1 MQTNVLEYLEHTVLR
16 VPDKVAFANEQMGLT
31 FREVYDQARSVG
43 SFLCAEGF
51 YKQPVVVFMKKHPT
65 TLVSFFGTIYSGNYY
80 VPLDDEMPKHRIDLI
95 LKTLNPAAMICD
107 ETTEA
112 LAEEFNYQGK
122 LYRYNEICTANV
134 DEAALAYIRDRQIDT
149 DPIYIVF
156 TSGSTGIPKGVT
168 ACHRSVLDY
177 VENLCDVLKFDE
189 TSVFGN
195 QTPLYFDAYLKEVMP
210 TLKYGATTILI
221 PKQLFMFPIKLVE
234 FLNEQKINTVCW
246 VVSALTMI
254 SSFRTFEKV
263 KPEHLR
269 TVAFASEVFPIKQF
283 NLWRAALPNARF
295 INLYGPT
302 ETTGICCYYE
312 VDREFGL
319 DESLPIGR
327 PFRNTEILLL
337 TDEDKLAG
345 PGEQG
350 EICVRGTRLTLGYYR
365 NPEVTAKAFVQNPLN
380 DLYPELIYRTGDI
393 GKYNER
399 GELTFLSRKD
409 FQIKHMGHR
418 IELGEIEVIA
428 NMHDDVRTAC
438 CIFDSEKKKIVLYYT
453 GDMEPKDMTVYIKNK
468 LPRYMV
474 PHVIRQLD
482 TMPLT
487 PNGKIDRNLLK
498 QMYMN
503 NK

>member
-1 MQTNVLEYLEHTVLR
+1 MQTNILEYLEHTVKR
-16 VPDKVAFANEQMGLT
+16 VPDKVAFANDTMGLT
-31 FREVYDQARSVG
+31 FREVFDQARSVG
-43 SFLCAEGF
+43 TFLHSEGF

-80 VPLDDEMPKHRIDLI
+80 VPLDDEMPSHRIDLI
-95 LKTLNPAAMICD
+95 LRTLQPKAMICD
-107 ETTEA
+107 EDTRELVKQFAYEGKTYIYSEICAAPVDENA
-112 LAEEFNYQGK
+112 LA
-122 LYRYNEICTANV
+122 V
-134 DEAALAYIRDRQIDT
+134 IRDKQIDT

-156 TSGSTGIPKGVT
+156 TSGSTGVPKGVT

-177 VENLCDVLKFDE
+177 VENLCDVLKFNE
-189 TSVFGN
+189 NSVFGN

-234 FLNEQKINTVCW
+234 FLNEHRINTVCW

-254 SSFRTFEKV
+254 SAFRTFEKV
-263 KPEHLR
+263 KPEHLH

-283 NLWRAALPNARF
+283 NLWKAALPGARF

-319 DESLPIGR
+319 DETLPIGR

-337 TDEDKLAG
+337 NERDELAA

-350 EICVRGTRLTLGYYR
+350 EICVRGTRLTLGYYN

-380 DLYPELIYRTGDI
+380 SLYPELIYRTGDL
-393 GKYNER
+393 GKLNAR
-399 GELTFLSRKD
+399 GELEFAGRKD
-409 FQIKHMGHR
+409 YQIKHMGHR

-428 NMHDDVRTAC
+428 NMHEGVKTAC
-438 CIFDSEKKKIVLYYT
+438 CIFDNVKKKIILFYV
-453 GDMEPKDMTVYIKNK
+453 GDCTPAEMTAYIKEK

-474 PHVIRQLD
+474 PNVVRQLD
-482 TMPLT
+482 EMPFT
-487 PNGKIDRNLLK
+487 PNGKIDRNGLK
-498 QMYMN
+498 TMYET
-503 NK
+503 K

>member
-134 DEAALAYIRDRQIDT
+134 DEAALASIRDRQIDT

-319 DESLPIGR
+319 DETLPIGR

-482 TMPLT
+482 IMPLT

>member
-1 MQTNVLEYLEHTVLR
+1 MQTNILEYLEHTVTR
-16 VPDKVAFANEQMGLT
+16 VPDKVAFANDVMGIT
-31 FREVYDQARSVG
+31 FRETYDQARSVG
-43 SFLCAEGF
+43 SFLNAEGF

-80 VPLDDEMPKHRIDLI
+80 VPLDDEMPSHRIDLI
-95 LKTLNPAAMICD
+95 LRTLKPKAMICD
-107 ETTEA
+107 EDTCELVKQFAYEGKTYIYSEICNTPVNAEA
-112 LAEEFNYQGK
+112 L
-122 LYRYNEICTANV
+122 
-134 DEAALAYIRDRQIDT
+134 DSIRDKQIDT

-156 TSGSTGIPKGVT
+156 TSGSTGVPKGVT

-177 VENLCDVLKFDE
+177 VEHLCDVLRFDE
-189 TSVFGN
+189 NSVFGN

-234 FLNEQKINTVCW
+234 FLNEHKINTVCW
-246 VVSALTMI
+246 VVSALTMV
-254 SSFRTFEKV
+254 SSVNTFKTV
-263 KPEHLR
+263 KPEYLH
-269 TVAFASEVFPIKQF
+269 TIAFASEVFPIKQF
-283 NLWRAALPNARF
+283 NRWKDALPGARF

-319 DESLPIGR
+319 DETLPIGR

-337 TDEDKLAG
+337 NEKDELAA

-350 EICVRGTRLTLGYYR
+350 EICVRGTRLTLGYYN

-380 DLYPELIYRTGDI
+380 SLYPELIYRTGDL
-393 GKYNER
+393 GKLNER
-399 GELTFLSRKD
+399 GELEFAGRKD
-409 FQIKHMGHR
+409 YQIKHMGHR

-428 NMHDDVRTAC
+428 NMREGVKTAC
-438 CIFDSEKKKIVLYYT
+438 CIFDNVKKKIILFYV
-453 GDMEPKDMTVYIKNK
+453 GDVTPAEMTTYIKEK

-474 PHVIRQLD
+474 PNVVRQLD
-482 TMPLT
+482 EMPFT
-487 PNGKIDRNLLK
+487 PNGKIDRNGLK
-498 QMYMN
+498 TMYE